1 MSSYFEQN
9 ALAIPAE
16 TIANKVE
23 MRDFTFFLEQDN
35 FFKVVDSLE
44 RFQSDAVDRQSQAG
58 RDFVLFKRQLYQMYE
73 VQNRSAV
80 EHEKF
85 STLVERRN
93 LKWLSQASK
102 DYQME
107 LVQINEID
115 QLEDTAGL
123 KGKVFKQK
131 VMNPRRLKGVGAF
144 ALSYIAYNNMGAL
157 SMLVGTT
164 LPMFAL
170 TASLLYG
177 MKAFNE
183 RNVID
188 SIEWLD
194 NGQLRINVTQS
205 PFVTTA
211 YTTSA
216 RNVRSIC
223 SLGEDDMGAD
233 DTDSNLIEVLEYT
246 DSAGNTGRNAVF
258 TLPSDAMRDRELM
271 EWIMA
276 PKHADETLADDFTDL
291 IRHNF
296 EQRRLQGG
304 NPNLLGMLERKPDLQ
319 IEESSK
325 TDDYLRQLQVIYGQE
340 ALAKM
345 SPSELYRLY
354 KRHVRVEA

>member
-1 MSSYFEQN
+1 
-9 ALAIPAE
+9 
-16 TIANKVE
+16 
-23 MRDFTFFLEQDN
+23 
-35 FFKVVDSLE
+35 
-44 RFQSDAVDRQSQAG
+44 
-58 RDFVLFKRQLYQMYE
+58 MYE

-194 NGQLRINVTQS
+194 NG
-205 PFVTTA
+205 
-211 YTTSA
+211 
-216 RNVRSIC
+216 
-223 SLGEDDMGAD
+223 
-233 DTDSNLIEVLEYT
+233 
-246 DSAGNTGRNAVF
+246 
-258 TLPSDAMRDRELM
+258 
-271 EWIMA
+271 
-276 PKHADETLADDFTDL
+276 
-291 IRHNF
+291 
-296 EQRRLQGG
+296 
-304 NPNLLGMLERKPDLQ
+304 
-319 IEESSK
+319 
-325 TDDYLRQLQVIYGQE
+325 
-340 ALAKM
+340 
-345 SPSELYRLY
+345 
-354 KRHVRVEA
+354 